1 LNVLLRIA
9 VIGDDPLARSGISAL
24 AGSVAGA
31 TVVAELSADEL
42 PNAAPLDADVVIWD
56 LGPAEEAALGTV
68 TRAVELPIVAL
79 VHRGAEE
86 ALAAGA
92 RGVLARDVE
101 GERLESALRAVVAG
115 LIVVDE
121 ALRADLGRLRRTP
134 TAEAAEALTPR
145 ELEVLGLLAEGLSN
159 KLIGVRLGISEHTV
173 KFHVNAI
180 LDKLDVE
187 TRTEAVVRGARLGLL
202 LL

>member
-1 LNVLLRIA
+1 MPLRIA

-24 AGSVAGA
+24 AASASEA
-31 TVVAELSADEL
+31 IVVAELGADEL
-42 PNAAPLDADVVIWD
+42 AGAAPLAADVVIWD
-56 LGPAEEAALGTV
+56 LGVAGELRIEAV
-68 TRAVELPIVAL
+68 MRAVQVPILAL
-79 VHRGAEE
+79 VHRDAEE

-92 RGVLARDVE
+92 RGVLARDVH

-121 ALRADLGRLRRTP
+121 ASGAELGRPRRTATTEP
-134 TAEAAEALTPR
+134 AETLTPR

-180 LDKLDVE
+180 LEKLDVE
-187 TRTEAVVRGARLGLL
+187 TRTEAVVRAARLGLL
-202 LL
+202 ML